1 MDGHCARYQHRSQH
15 VQSRSNTKGSLYS
28 ENQETQAVVGL
39 ASNQLPSLGFQVSFL
54 SLKRG
59 AVQGDFQ
66 GSPALTAWNSLI
78 HESLT

>member
-39 ASNQLPSLGFQVSFL
+39 ASNQLPRPRLPGFFL
-54 SLKRG
+54 IFKKRG
-59 AVQGDFQ
+59 C
-66 GSPALTAWNSLI
+66 TR
-78 HESLT
+78 